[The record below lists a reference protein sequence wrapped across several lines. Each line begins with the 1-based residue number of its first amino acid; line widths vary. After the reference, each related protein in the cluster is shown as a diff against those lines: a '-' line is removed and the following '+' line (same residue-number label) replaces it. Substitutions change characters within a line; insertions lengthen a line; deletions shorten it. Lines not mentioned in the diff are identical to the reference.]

1 MTSSC
6 DKARKEIY
14 KRIFN
19 SMRMTKM
26 PATDNIKNP
35 KHYSTWKIEPIQFIV
50 ENEIPYAEGNII
62 KYVMRWKYKNGLE
75 DLHKAKE
82 YLDILIKDE
91 MKKGEPSNVRR

>member
-1 MTSSC
+1 
-6 DKARKEIY
+6 
-14 KRIFN
+14 
-19 SMRMTKM
+19 M

-75 DLHKAKE
+75 DLHKARE

-91 MKKGEPSNVRR
+91 LERGNAYQINFTQPKIYKLSEF

>member
-6 DKARKEIY
+6 DKARNEIY

-50 ENEIPYAEGNII
+50 ENEIP
-62 KYVMRWKYKNGLE
+62 
-75 DLHKAKE
+75 
-82 YLDILIKDE
+82 
-91 MKKGEPSNVRR
+91 